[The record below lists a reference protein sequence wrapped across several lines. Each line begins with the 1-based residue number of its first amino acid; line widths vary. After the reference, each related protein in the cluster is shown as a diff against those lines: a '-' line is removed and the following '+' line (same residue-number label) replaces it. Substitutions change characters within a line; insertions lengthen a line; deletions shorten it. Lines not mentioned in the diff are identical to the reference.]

1 MTATMILGFSRGS
14 GSMGAGGHGAF
25 AVGFRSMSEQKKK
38 QQQKSGQKP
47 KTAIQ
52 PTRVENYAEWY
63 QQVVKAADMA
73 ETSAVRGCMVIKPWG
88 YAVWE
93 NIHRGL
99 DDMFKATGHQNAYF
113 PLFIPLSYLEKEA
126 EHVEGFAKECAVV
139 THHRLE
145 PDGEGGLKPAG
156 ELDEPLVVRPTSET
170 IIGATFAKWIESWR
184 DLPLLI
190 NQWANVV
197 RWEMR
202 TRLFLRTAEF
212 LWQEGHTAHATSD
225 EAVEETLQMLEVYRT
240 FATDWLAM
248 PVITGEKTEGER
260 FPGAE
265 NTYCIEG
272 MMQDRKALQA
282 GTSHFLGQNFSKAQE
297 ICFADANTDKQYA
310 WTTSWGVSTR
320 LIGGLI
326 MTHGDDDGMIMPPRV
341 APSHIVILP
350 VLHKEETREAVLAY
364 CNNLA
369 ADLRAKSYDG
379 RPVRVELDLRD
390 LRGGEKS
397 WQWIKRGA
405 PLRVEVGPRDME
417 NDAVFVGRRDR
428 GHKEKETIG
437 RETFIDG
444 ISDMLSEMQDGL
456 LERARAHRDEHIRII
471 DDKDEFY
478 AFFTPDETAGGKG
491 GIPIHGGFAM
501 THFCGDVAL
510 EEQIKKDLGVTVRCI
525 PTKGQ
530 GLPGQD
536 EPGTCPFNGQKSTTR
551 VVWAKSY

>member
-1 MTATMILGFSRGS
+1 MNAKN
-14 GSMGAGGHGAF
+14 
-25 AVGFRSMSEQKKK
+25 QK
-38 QQQKSGQKP
+38 QQSGKP

-52 PTRVENYAEWY
+52 PTREENYAEWY
-63 QQVVKAADMA
+63 QQVVKSAEMA
-73 ETSAVRGCMVIKPWG
+73 ETSAVRGCMVIRPWG

-93 NIHRGL
+93 NIQRGL

-145 PDGEGGLKPAG
+145 SDGEGGLKPAG

-212 LWQEGHTAHATSD
+212 LWQEGHTAHATKE
-225 EAVEETLQMLEVYRT
+225 EAVEETLRMLEVYRE
-240 FATDWLAM
+240 FATNWLAI
-248 PVITGEKTEGER
+248 PVVTGEKTKGER

-297 ICFADANTDKQYA
+297 ITFADQDTNIQHA

-350 VLHKEETREAVLAY
+350 VLHKEETRDAVLAY
-364 CNNLA
+364 CEQLA
-369 ADLRAKSYDG
+369 EDLRAQTYDG
-379 RPVRVELDLRD
+379 RPVRVEIDKRD

-397 WQWIKRGA
+397 WQWIKRGI
-405 PLRVEVGPRDME
+405 PLRAEVGPRDME

-428 GHKEKETIG
+428 GHKEKETVQ
-437 RETFIDG
+437 RQAFIDG
-444 ISDMLSEMQDGL
+444 IGAQLGEMQDAML
-456 LERARAHRDEHIRII
+456 AKATAHRDENMIMI
-471 DDKDEFY
+471 DTKEAFY
-478 AFFTPDETAGGKG
+478 AYFTPEREGTDKQPA
-491 GIPIHGGFAM
+491 PIHGGFAM
-501 THFCGDVAL
+501 THFSGDVEL
-510 EEQIKKDLGVTVRCI
+510 EEQIKKELAVTVRCI
-525 PTKGQ
+525 PTEGQ

-536 EPGTCPFNGQKSTTR
+536 EPGTCPFTGKPSAGR